1 MTWRIT
7 RRADGL
13 GLMTGT
19 LLALAVGPIALGGPA
34 QVTGSLETIRGVRVL
49 KLWGTAEQ
57 RGYAHGYLLGAEIME
72 VFEGVILSPN
82 VMEDPRRYETEIRAK
97 FLRKMRFSPEQR
109 AELEGML
116 RGVVDAVGVEG
127 TRLDQL
133 NRNLDVRDLM
143 AGNSFADWAR
153 FGCSSFSA
161 WGEATAEGGT
171 ITARNLDFLV
181 LPPLETLHV
190 LIAHLEPGGGK
201 PLTGG
206 PSVKG
211 KQRWVTVAWPSL
223 IGAYTAMN
231 EQGATI
237 SMHYGPGLEPTHTG
251 AFVPSSL
258 ALREAMQTAG
268 GATAVADVRRILA
281 SQPSMFG
288 FNMHVSSPFA
298 GQPDPAAVFEY
309 DGDLSKDGGVTPRLS
324 TAAPL
329 KDWIACT
336 NHYCRRG
343 KPPTDLQESSL
354 ARYAAIEKALTEAR
368 QQHRKID
375 VPFAWQVIDSV
386 GNENTLHSV
395 VFLPNRKELHVK
407 LARQGVPA
415 MAAGP
420 VRFELGELLRR

>member
-1 MTWRIT
+1 MTRRIT
-7 RRADGL
+7 RRADWL
-13 GLMTGT
+13 VSMTGT
-19 LLALAVGPIALGGPA
+19 LLALTAGPIALAGPA
-34 QVTGSLETIRGVRVL
+34 QVTGSLETIHGVRVL

-82 VMEDPRRYETEIRAK
+82 VIEDPRGYETEIRAK

-127 TRLDQL
+127 TRLDQV

-181 LPPLETLHV
+181 LGPLETLHV

-201 PLTGG
+201 
-206 PSVKG
+206 
-211 KQRWVTVAWPSL
+211 QRWVTLAWPSL

-237 SMHYGPGLEPTHTG
+237 SMHYGPGREPTHTG

-258 ALREAMQTAG
+258 ALREAIQTAG
-268 GATAVADVRRILA
+268 GATAVPDVRRILV

-288 FNMHVSSPFA
+288 FNMHVSSPLS

-309 DGDLSKDGGVTPRLS
+309 DGDLSKDGGVTPRFS

-343 KPPTDLQESSL
+343 KPPTDLQDDSL
-354 ARYAAIEKALTEAR
+354 ARYTAIEKALTKAR

-395 VFLPNRKELHVK
+395 VFLPNHKELHVK
-407 LARQGVPA
+407 LARPGVPA
-415 MAAGP
+415 MAARP